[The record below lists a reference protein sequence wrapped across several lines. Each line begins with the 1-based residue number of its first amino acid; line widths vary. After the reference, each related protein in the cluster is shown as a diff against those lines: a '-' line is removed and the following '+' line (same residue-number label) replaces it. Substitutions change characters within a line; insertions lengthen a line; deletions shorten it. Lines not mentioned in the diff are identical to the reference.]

1 MNPHG
6 DLGLVTGGFCWML
19 VHSGPDAI
27 ICIDRG
33 GLIRF
38 WNASAEK
45 IFGYAAREVIG
56 KPFDIVIASE
66 HRRPNGHAWSTKPT
80 ENTNQR
86 HGLIVMRGQRKD
98 GTRLSIEAAIFSHR
112 NDDGDLVGLA
122 LILRDVTQRA
132 QKMKR
137 TPCEASTALFYAA
150 VLGGLMHSGIA
161 DHRCIDEPR
170 ARVQRINAR
179 Y

>member
-1 MNPHG
+1 MYPHG
-6 DLGLVTGGFCWML
+6 NLGLVSGGFCWML

-45 IFGYAAREVIG
+45 IFGYAAREAIR

-66 HRRPNGHAWSTKPT
+66 YRRPHGHAWSPEWT
-80 ENTNQR
+80 ENTSR
-86 HGLIVMRGQRKD
+86 EHEPIVMQGQRKD
-98 GTRLSIEAAIFSHR
+98 GLRLPVEAAIFLNR

-122 LILRDVTQRA
+122 LILRDVTNRVE
-132 QKMKR
+132 KMKE
-137 TPCEASTALFYAA
+137 TTCEAATELFYTA
-150 VLGGLMHSGIA
+150 VLGELMRPHITGYSL
-161 DHRCIDEPR
+161 HR
-170 ARVQRINAR
+170 
-179 Y
+179 

>member
-1 MNPHG
+1 MHPHG

-45 IFGYAAREVIG
+45 IFGYAAREAIG

-66 HRRPNGHAWSTKPT
+66 YRRPHAHAWSTKWT
-80 ENTNQR
+80 ENTSQE

-98 GTRLSIEAAIFSHR
+98 GTPLSIEAAIFLHR
-112 NDDGDLVGLA
+112 NNDDDPVGLA
-122 LILRDVTQRA
+122 LILRDVTQRTE
-132 QKMKR
+132 KMR
-137 TPCEASTALFYAA
+137 GTPYEASTALFYTA
-150 VLGGLMHSGIA
+150 VLTGLMRPRNAGY
-161 DHRCIDEPR
+161 CVVDEPQVPR
-170 ARVQRINAR
+170 SPH
-179 Y
+179 